1 VGFELLGA
9 GLSDTSEPVVSQPDE
24 HGIPE
29 RAGPETES
37 EGRAAIG
44 SADTSLDKRFRLAL
58 ALYAVLGLLV
68 WFTMGAG
75 KVLVH
80 GRPVEL
86 RLVPLIVIGGLALRT
101 VVAHHAERI
110 RQGGN

>member
-1 VGFELLGA
+1 MGDG
-9 GLSDTSEPVVSQPDE
+9 SQPDD
-24 HGIPE
+24 GQPE
-29 RAGPETES
+29 KRRGLEGASSDPARAGLAGAS
-37 EGRAAIG
+37 AAG
-44 SADTSLDKRFRLAL
+44 ASLDRRFRMAL

-68 WFTMGAG
+68 WFTMGEG

-101 VVAHHAERI
+101 LVAHHAERI
-110 RQGGN
+110 RRQDGKASGSSGL